1 MSHDPLWKYGCEP
14 THGSV
19 LTRTVEIMIWR
30 HISSYLI
37 YVYIYIYYIFL
48 LNPSITYPLSRYLYD
63 NIYLTLTFEMPI
75 PQMFSQPGG
84 LICPFLSEDYCD
96 EETTAQRKRGRLQP
110 LAIDQ
115 WMFQFYSF
123 QEETSMSKNMK
134 HRISFKML
142 DHGENHQ
149 QLFIM
154 KFTVSFCGLTVA
166 SPQNQCRALRG
177 EWRLSWA
184 KRLNRLTG

>member
-1 MSHDPLWKYGCEP
+1 MNIIESSRPPVIEYTGSMVSSHELTINKWGDSFFFQWVQRCVNRRQLKIMGTSWCLVLVAFPLGCWMMFTGQTSGDHQIHVKLWCRWSGFAVKKLEMSHDPLWKYGCEP

-75 PQMFSQPGG
+75 P
-84 LICPFLSEDYCD
+84 
-96 EETTAQRKRGRLQP
+96 
-110 LAIDQ
+110 
-115 WMFQFYSF
+115 
-123 QEETSMSKNMK
+123 
-134 HRISFKML
+134 
-142 DHGENHQ
+142 
-149 QLFIM
+149 
-154 KFTVSFCGLTVA
+154 
-166 SPQNQCRALRG
+166 
-177 EWRLSWA
+177 
-184 KRLNRLTG
+184 